1 MAWKLSN
8 TNEKVISEINITPLT
23 DVMLVLLIIFM
34 VTTPLLMMDSFKLKL
49 PKAASAGSEA
59 GLGAVLSVSE
69 DGGLYLDG
77 KAVKEA
83 DLFDLLKENFEAGG
97 ARTVILKADIETM
110 HGEVVKLLDI
120 SRRAGAEKLS
130 IATESEK

>member
-59 GLGAVLSVSE
+59 GLGSVVSVSE

-77 KAVKEA
+77 KAVDE
-83 DLFDLLKENFEAGG
+83 DELFSTLESKFKAGG
-97 ARTVILKADIETM
+97 DRTVILKADIDTM
-110 HGEVVKLLDI
+110 HGKVVKILDL
-120 SRRAGAEKLS
+120 SRKAGAEKLS
-130 IATESEK
+130 IATEPRE

>member
-49 PKAASAGSEA
+49 PKAASAGSET
-59 GLGAVLSVSE
+59 GLGSVVSVSE

-77 KAVKEA
+77 KAVDE
-83 DLFDLLKENFEAGG
+83 DELFSALESKFKAGG
-97 ARTVILKADIETM
+97 DRTVILKADIDTM
-110 HGEVVKLLDI
+110 HGKVVKILDL
-120 SRRAGAEKLS
+120 SRKAGAEKLS
-130 IATESEK
+130 IATEPRE

>member
-1 MAWKLSN
+1 
-8 TNEKVISEINITPLT
+8 
-23 DVMLVLLIIFM
+23 MLVLLIIFM

-59 GLGAVLSVSE
+59 GLGAVVSVSE

-77 KAVKEA
+77 KATSEA
-83 DLFDLLKENFEAGG
+83 ELFSALKSKFASGG
-97 ARTVILKADIETM
+97 DKTVILKADIETM
-110 HGEVVKLLDI
+110 HGKVVKILDL